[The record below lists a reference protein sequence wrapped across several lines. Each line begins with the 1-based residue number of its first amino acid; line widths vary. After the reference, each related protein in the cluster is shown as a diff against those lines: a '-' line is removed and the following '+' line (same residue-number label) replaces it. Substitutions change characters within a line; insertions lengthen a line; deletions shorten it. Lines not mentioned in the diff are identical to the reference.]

1 MVASL
6 NWFKYYFSNIYNF
19 VFDLFYINKS
29 NNVSLGWIFVVAFVF
44 SVMIKNILSLGRV
57 GQTYS
62 ATKSSDRELWRSNK
76 EAQTSWYR
84 RHM

>member
-1 MVASL
+1 MVTALS
-6 NWFKYYFSNIYNF
+6 WFKVYFANIYNF
-19 VFDLFYINKS
+19 VFNDFYINRS

-62 ATKSSDRELWRSNK
+62 ATKKEDRELWRRNK
-76 EAQTSWYR
+76 DAQTRWYN